1 MIGYLIFSLK
11 KTIEISSNN
20 ELKKKYKNSYFLT
33 DRVIIFLYSKNMVSR
48 LFCSR
53 IFKSKKI

>member
-20 ELKKKYKNSYFLT
+20 ELKKNIKIL
-33 DRVIIFLYSKNMVSR
+33 IF
-48 LFCSR
+48 
-53 IFKSKKI
+53 

>member
-33 DRVIIFLYSKNMVSR
+33 DRVIIFSLLKKHGFKVILLKN
-48 LFCSR
+48 F
-53 IFKSKKI
+53 